1 MMEPKRY
8 FMTTTKKTAANALFA
23 ILAAA
28 VLVGVG
34 PAQASLPIPKKPPV
48 IKATE
53 VAEKKNERTAG
64 QADVD
69 AGEAAL
75 PAQDV
80 DENADLPAYPKG
92 AKIMSGEM
100 QTYTIS
106 EEDTLLDIARHF
118 SLGYVELRAANP
130 EIDPWA
136 PMPGETMVIPS
147 MRLLP
152 RAKQEGILV
161 NLGEMRLYYFKEPGK
176 PPLSYP
182 LGIGREGL
190 ETPTGETRILRK
202 TAGPVWRPTERMRKE
217 KTWLPVAVPAGPA
230 NPLGTHALYLGFP
243 QVLIHG
249 SNKPWGIG
257 RRVSSG
263 CMRMYPEDIIKM
275 FNMTPIGTKVTVVN
289 QPIKIGWYKG
299 GLYLE
304 ANPSMLQSNEIEI
317 DGTHTPKPLDDG
329 LKNFIKKVAGKSAK
343 NIDWTTVKKTVRER
357 RGYPVQIVSPPK
369 KHGEEETSAAAHVYN

>member
-1 MMEPKRY
+1 
-8 FMTTTKKTAANALFA
+8 MTTARKTAQIPL
-23 ILAAA
+23 LAALTA
-28 VLVGVG
+28 ALLVAAG
-34 PAQASLPIPKKPPV
+34 PATASLPIPKKPPTV
-48 IKATE
+48 KATE
-53 VAEKKNERTAG
+53 VAQKKNDRTAG

-69 AGEAAL
+69 TGETSL
-75 PAQDV
+75 PVSDV
-80 DENADLPAYPKG
+80 DENIALPDYPAG
-92 AKIMSGEM
+92 ARIMSGEM
-100 QTYTIS
+100 KTYTIG

-130 EIDPWA
+130 DVDPWA

-161 NLGEMRLYYFKEPGK
+161 NLGEMRLYYFKEAGK

-190 ETPTGETRILRK
+190 GTPTGETRILRK
-202 TAGPVWRPTERMRKE
+202 ADGPVWRPTERMRKE
-217 KTWLPVAVPAGPA
+217 KTWLPVSVPPGAA

-243 QVLIHG
+243 QILIHG

-275 FNMTPIGTKVTVVN
+275 FNMTPIGTKVTIVN
-289 QPIKIGWYKG
+289 QPIKIGWYGG

-304 ANPSMLQSNEIEI
+304 ANPSMTQSNEIEI
-317 DGTHTPKPLDDG
+317 DGTHTAKPLDDG
-329 LKNFIKKVAGKSAK
+329 LKKFIKDVAGKSADD
-343 NIDWTTVKKTVRER
+343 IDWMTVKKAVRER
-357 RGYPVQIVSPPK
+357 RGYPIQIVVPK
-369 KHGEEETSAAAHVYN
+369 KKSDADETSNATRVYN

>member
-1 MMEPKRY
+1 
-8 FMTTTKKTAANALFA
+8 MTTARKTAAILL
-23 ILAAA
+23 LAAFIGA
-28 VLVGVG
+28 GS
-34 PAQASLPIPKKPPV
+34 AQASLPVPKKPPAA
-48 IKATE
+48 KATE
-53 VAEKKNERTAG
+53 VAERQNDRTAS

-69 AGEAAL
+69 AGEASL
-75 PAQDV
+75 PAKDV
-80 DENADLPAYPKG
+80 DETAALPDYPAG
-92 AKIMSGEM
+92 ALTMSGEM
-100 QTYTIS
+100 KTYTVD

-130 EIDPWA
+130 DIDPWA

-161 NLGEMRLYYFKEPGK
+161 NLGEMRLYYFKDAGK

-190 ETPTGETRILRK
+190 ETPTGDTHILRK
-202 TAGPVWRPTERMRKE
+202 TAGPVWYPTERMRKE
-217 KTWLPVAVPAGPA
+217 KTWLPTAVPAGAA

-275 FNMTPIGTKVTVVN
+275 YDMAPVGTKVTVVN
-289 QPIKIGWYKG
+289 QPVKVGWYKG

-304 ANPSMLQSNEIEI
+304 ANPSMSQSNEIEI
-317 DGTHTPKPLDDG
+317 DGTHTPKALDDS
-329 LKNFIKKVAGKSAK
+329 LKNFIKTVAGKSAGD
-343 NIDWTTVKKTVRER
+343 IDWATVKKVVRER

-369 KHGEEETSAAAHVYN
+369 KRGEEQTDASAHVYN